1 MHWHQAKN
9 EIKSICQH
17 TKKNLI
23 EQSVLTTTAHVFL
36 SISLFDLLSCPT
48 SPASI
53 PPHVIHC
60 LTLSSPP
67 QSALYFP
74 FASMPWKGTSTQS
87 LTLRSKKSPERGAEE
102 TVGTFK
108 KKRKE
113 KNRTER
119 NNQGDGEQ
127 RNHVCNYPVVFSDRH
142 SNQDW
147 ERKREGLSR
156 RERATAVLEPRTSC
170 VQQLLTSLWGLP
182 CRLVPRNLA
191 REVYADTPTQ
201 APGKASKQACDPR
214 SVVHTPFFYGRL
226 HPHLH
231 TYTRTLPRTV
241 VLVFVTAQVL
251 QGKKKGEKGELNKEQ
266 WRNANLQTTTDRWRS
281 EIGEEEILK
290 RMYFNEIEIVFLI
303 LDEGGFPSILIAIYP
318 HDSSFSR

>member
-201 APGKASKQACDPR
+201 APGKASKQASMRPTLGCTHTLFLRSFAPTPAYIHANAPTHGSPR
-214 SVVHTPFFYGRL
+214 VCHCTSPT
-226 HPHLH
+226 
-231 TYTRTLPRTV
+231 
-241 VLVFVTAQVL
+241 
-251 QGKKKGEKGELNKEQ
+251 GKKKGGKGGMK
-266 WRNANLQTTTDRWRS
+266 
-281 EIGEEEILK
+281 
-290 RMYFNEIEIVFLI
+290 
-303 LDEGGFPSILIAIYP
+303 
-318 HDSSFSR
+318 